1 MRIPAVAGQFY
12 DANKEDLISQLNWC
26 YKHKQGPGK
35 LPKVAQGHRKIL
47 GLVSPHA
54 GYMYSG
60 PVAAHG
66 YSLLARDGKPESV
79 IILGP
84 NHTGYGSGISTMNS
98 GSWKTPLGEVKVNE
112 NLANAILKSANII
125 DVDEKAHLYEHSIEV
140 QLPFLQHLFG
150 SGFDFVPIA
159 MMLQDAKTSLEV
171 GEAIGKASEGK
182 DVLIIA
188 STDFTH
194 YESQDSAARK
204 DKKAIE
210 KILSLDGLGLVKTV
224 EGEVITMCGYGP
236 VVAMLHAAK
245 MLGANDA
252 KLLKY
257 ATSGE
262 TAEPM
267 AQVVGY
273 GSIAVLR

>member
-12 DANKEDLISQLNWC
+12 NANKEDLISQLNWC

-35 LPKVAQGHRKIL
+35 IPKVMEGHRKML

-66 YSLLARDGKPESV
+66 YYLLATDGKPESI

-84 NHTGYGSGISTMNS
+84 NHTGYGSGISMMNS
-98 GSWKTPLGEVKVNE
+98 GSWKTPLGEVKIDE
-112 NLANAILKSANII
+112 NLANTIQKSSGMI
-125 DVDEKAHLYEHSIEV
+125 DIDEKAHLYEHSIEV
-140 QLPFLQHLFG
+140 QLPFLQHIFG
-150 SGFDFVPIA
+150 SDFVFVPIA
-159 MMLQDAKTSLEV
+159 MMLQDAKTSMEV
-171 GEAIGKASEGK
+171 GEAIGKAAK
-182 DVLIIA
+182 DSNVLVIA

-194 YESQDSAARK
+194 YESQSSAARK
-204 DKKAIE
+204 DKKVIE
-210 KILSLDGLGLVKTV
+210 KILSLDGLGLVKTIES
-224 EGEVITMCGYGP
+224 EGISMCGYGP

-245 MLGANDA
+245 MLGAKEA

-267 AQVVGY
+267 EQVVGY